1 MLGEICY
8 SCKLHLLDSQ
18 TGTLGVSGGQQSRW
32 MLKAGNYFAKFF
44 LSFCSLNENENKR
57 HEMQEWGAGVQTEAG
72 ERGLL
77 FSMQMSFCI
86 GIVERQGDPLRAPT
100 QTETAYFCSVWAK
113 FKSELQETCCGRD
126 SWSSVPAAP
135 SRTTFQSLRP
145 SSSSLALARP
155 LTSSEHE
162 RHSAARRSRSG
173 VPLARALGSDAAT

>member
-77 FSMQMSFCI
+77 FSMQNVILHWHC
-86 GIVERQGDPLRAPT
+86 GKTGRPT
-100 QTETAYFCSVWAK
+100 
-113 FKSELQETCCGRD
+113 
-126 SWSSVPAAP
+126 
-135 SRTTFQSLRP
+135 LRP
-145 SSSSLALARP
+145 NP
-155 LTSSEHE
+155 N
-162 RHSAARRSRSG
+162 
-173 VPLARALGSDAAT
+173 